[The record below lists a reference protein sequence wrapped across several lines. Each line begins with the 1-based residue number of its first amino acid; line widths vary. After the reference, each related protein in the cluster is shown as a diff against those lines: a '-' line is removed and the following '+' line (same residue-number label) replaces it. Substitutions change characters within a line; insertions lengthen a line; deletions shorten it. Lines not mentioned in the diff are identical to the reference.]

1 MSAREEKLNK
11 INAELERMSDEEL
24 DHVAGGIGRDGC
36 NSFGNF
42 FHQRQRKRILHRHQK
57 SYAA

>member
-1 MSAREEKLNK
+1 MSVRDENPNKL
-11 INAELERMSDEEL
+11 NAELEKLSDDEL
-24 DHVAGGIGRDGC
+24 DRIAGGIGRDGC